1 MYGHKIIQKKITGPI
16 LIFTIIAIMAI
27 IIIII
32 IRSDSA
38 QCAVMVSSSPGSLQG
53 PIGEITTTKLDV
65 REMFSPV
72 LVLTLSCE
80 IFLGVVLCP
89 E

>member
-32 IRSDSA
+32 MSDSG

-65 REMFSPV
+65 REMFSPTM
-72 LVLTLSCE
+72 LLWQ
-80 IFLGVVLCP
+80 IFSGVVP
-89 E
+89 KYFQP

>member
-27 IIIII
+27 IIIIM
-32 IRSDSA
+32 SDSG

>member
-1 MYGHKIIQKKITGPI
+1 MYGHKTIQKKITGPI

-32 IRSDSA
+32 MSDSG

>member
-32 IRSDSA
+32 MSDSG

>member
-1 MYGHKIIQKKITGPI
+1 MERLTIPI
-16 LIFTIIAIMAI
+16 LIATMAI
-27 IIIII
+27 IIIIE
-32 IRSDSA
+32 SDSA

-72 LVLTLSCE
+72 LVLTLTCE
-80 IFLGVVLCP
+80 IFSGVVLCHMRHFQV
-89 E
+89 

>member
-1 MYGHKIIQKKITGPI
+1 MYGHKIVQKKITGHI
-16 LIFTIIAIMAI
+16 LIFTIIAIMANI
-27 IIIII
+27 IIIIM
-32 IRSDSA
+32 SDSG